1 MSDKEFI
8 DMIFY
13 GYKIGF
19 FSSFFV
25 FTIFNGKMFPD
36 NINLVGRLVSIGGM
50 AMFWPLLIMDFLY
63 QMFKRK

>member
-8 DMIFY
+8 NMIIY
-13 GYKIGF
+13 CYKIGF

-25 FTIFNGKMFPD
+25 FTIFNGKIFPD

-50 AMFWPLLIMDFLY
+50 AMFGLFLL
-63 QMFKRK
+63 

>member
-8 DMIFY
+8 NMIIY
-13 GYKIGF
+13 CYKIGF

-50 AMFWPLLIMDFLY
+50 AMFWPLLIIDFLY
-63 QMFKRK
+63 QMFKKR